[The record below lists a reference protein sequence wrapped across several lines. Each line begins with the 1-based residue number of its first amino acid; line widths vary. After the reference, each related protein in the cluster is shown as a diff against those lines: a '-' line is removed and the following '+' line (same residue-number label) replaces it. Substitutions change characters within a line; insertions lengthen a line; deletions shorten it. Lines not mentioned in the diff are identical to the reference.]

1 MTRELGR
8 EAIYFFH
15 VPKTGG
21 RSIERSMT
29 AYFGRD
35 RIIFVGKH
43 KGFLTDIVCRAKH
56 ARTVATAVDPISLPH
71 IAGHFA
77 PLSLITDSAE
87 KYYKVCFWR
96 HPADWMLSLYNFRHH
111 RNRAKLRH
119 HFAFEDFRRSML
131 RNPMTEHLLLYCGDV
146 PGYRYF
152 FMSDR
157 TKFRRACAIV
167 EQFDLFTDI
176 AGVDRFLER
185 IRPPSVSRIEDCNRL
200 STDEKVLPQL
210 SNNEL
215 CRIEQK
221 NRVDYFIWLLT
232 RATDATAVRTA
243 AEQSLSGMTLVRDLI
258 CLVRRPW
265 YRIKVWFLPFH
276 RPAPIYALKR
286 PVPRVPWARL

>member
-1 MTRELGR
+1 MTREIGR

-15 VPKTGG
+15 IPKTGG
-21 RSIERSMT
+21 RSIERSLM
-29 AYFGRD
+29 AYFGQD
-35 RIIFVGKH
+35 RIICVGKH
-43 KGFLTDIVCRAKH
+43 KSFLTDIVCRAKH
-56 ARTVATAVDPISLPH
+56 ARTVATAANPIALRH

-77 PLSLITDSAE
+77 PLSLVADKTE

-119 HFAFEDFRRSML
+119 RFLFEDFRRSML
-131 RNPMTEHLLLYCGDV
+131 RNPMTEHLLLYCGGV
-146 PGYRYF
+146 PGYQYF

-176 AGVDRFLER
+176 AGVDRFLEQ
-185 IRPPSVSRIEDCNRL
+185 IRPASASRIEDCNRL
-200 STDEKVLPQL
+200 STDEKVIPQL
-210 SNNEL
+210 SNKEL

-221 NRVDYFIWLLT
+221 NRVDYFIWHLT
-232 RATDATAVRTA
+232 RTSDATAVRKA
-243 AEQSLSGMTLVRDLI
+243 AERCLSDMTLFRDLI
-258 CLVRRPW
+258 CLVRMPW

-276 RPAPIYALKR
+276 RLAPDYTRRQAEQASSEAIG
-286 PVPRVPWARL
+286 